1 MLARIRK
8 AQDNHEG
15 FTLIELLVVMIIIG
29 ILAAIAIPAFLSQK
43 KKGYEASEKSDL
55 RSIAT
60 EITTALV
67 DSPAT
72 VTVVDGG
79 GAATITA
86 GTAVSSINLS
96 PGNVIIVGKVTTAV
110 VAGGPA
116 VGAYCVAISNPKTGQ
131 DWKVSASGTGG
142 QQIQKTGAA
151 VAVAGDCP

>member
-67 DSPAT
+67 DSPGT
-72 VTVVDGG
+72 VTVTPAT

-86 GTAVSSINLS
+86 DTAVSSINLS
-96 PGNVIIVGKVTTAV
+96 PGNVVVVGKVTT
-110 VAGGPA
+110 VATTGGPA
-116 VGAYCVAISNPKTGQ
+116 VGAYCVALSNPKTGQ

-142 QQIQKTGAA
+142 QQIQKTAAA
-151 VAVAGDCP
+151 VAVAADCP